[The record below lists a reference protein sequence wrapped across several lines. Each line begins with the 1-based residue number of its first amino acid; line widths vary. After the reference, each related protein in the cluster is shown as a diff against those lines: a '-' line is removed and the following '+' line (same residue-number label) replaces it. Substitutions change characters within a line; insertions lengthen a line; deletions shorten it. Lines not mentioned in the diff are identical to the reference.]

1 MEIRKEGEMKARYS
15 YRIYPNDIQKKAL
28 AKLFGCV
35 RVVGNDSLG
44 HCLQL
49 REQGNKKPS
58 HADWQKL
65 FITQAKKTKEREW
78 LKEVSNIPLQQSLND
93 LNQAYENFF
102 KSCTGKRK
110 GKLVKPPRFKSKKN
124 RQTARFTRGGFKI
137 GQHKVYL
144 TKIGKVK
151 IIWSRPLPS
160 EPSSVTVI
168 KDCGGRYF
176 LSFVV
181 ETKAEPLPRNE
192 NNVGID
198 LGITDFATLSNGEK
212 IKAPK
217 PLKKNL
223 KKLKRFQRSLS
234 RKNKGSKRREKARL
248 RVAKLHTKIKNVRE
262 DFLHKLSTRLA
273 RENQRIVLEDLNTA
287 GLMKN
292 RCLSRAISDLGWRQF
307 RTFLEAKTE
316 KYGRELRVI
325 DRWEPTSQ
333 KCSCCGF
340 RGGKLDLSIREWEC
354 LNCGAIH
361 DRDTNAAIN
370 ILVAGGHSETCP
382 ERSRR
387 TKNGRGD
394 KRKTTSKVAAVNEA
408 STRSEFKPK
417 QLTLFD
423 LDGWESQCL

>member
-1 MEIRKEGEMKARYS
+1 
-15 YRIYPNDIQKKAL
+15 
-28 AKLFGCV
+28 
-35 RVVGNDSLG
+35 
-44 HCLQL
+44 
-49 REQGNKKPS
+49 
-58 HADWQKL
+58 
-65 FITQAKKTKEREW
+65 
-78 LKEVSNIPLQQSLND
+78 
-93 LNQAYENFF
+93 
-102 KSCTGKRK
+102 
-110 GKLVKPPRFKSKKN
+110 
-124 RQTARFTRGGFKI
+124 
-137 GQHKVYL
+137 
-144 TKIGKVK
+144 
-151 IIWSRPLPS
+151 
-160 EPSSVTVI
+160 
-168 KDCGGRYF
+168 
-176 LSFVV
+176 
-181 ETKAEPLPRNE
+181 
-192 NNVGID
+192 VGID